1 MTLHPSD
8 IERIEADAN
17 SKWPLDENV
26 PPTKY
31 TLSRNA
37 LMLDFRLAYVSG
49 AQAEAVR
56 GREMAKGFAEWIYF
70 NGWKHVYGRPGF
82 HHPTGDDPNKIH
94 TTAELLDLF
103 LNTQKQKG

>member
-1 MTLHPSD
+1 MTLPPSE
-8 IERIEADAN
+8 IQRIEHLAYASN
-17 SKWPLDENV
+17 PMQFPS
-26 PPTKY
+26 TK
-31 TLSRNA
+31 SA
-37 LMLDFRLAYVSG
+37 FHAGYVSG

-94 TTAELLDLF
+94 TTAELLDLYI
-103 LNTQKQKG
+103 LEKQTSNG